1 MPQVEVE
8 HATIH
13 YQLLGN
19 PEKPKV
25 MLIAGLGGIGMSW
38 WPQVERF
45 AERYH
50 VVLPD
55 HRGTGQSSRPA
66 EGHTLAQNAQDLA
79 AVLRHAGVGPAHI
92 VGSSAGGAIAQIMAL
107 DHADLVRSVTLSS
120 SFARADAYI
129 RREFSVLRYLMGH
142 ADMPTVYTA
151 FAMILFAPENAA
163 SNPEMMEAWIDRA
176 AQMPEER
183 EIWIKRIDMVMAY
196 DELTRLGAIRLPTC
210 VICGDQDVL
219 APLSH
224 SIQVAEAIPGSVMHV
239 IEGGGHQIHTEKDGR
254 YFELVSSF
262 IDKHETASLSA

>member
-1 MPQVEVE
+1 MPHVEVDN
-8 HATIH
+8 ATLH

-25 MLIAGLGGIGMSW
+25 MLIAGLGGVGMSW

-66 EGHTLAQNAQDLA
+66 DGHTIAQNAQDMA
-79 AVLRHAGVGPAHI
+79 AVLRHADVGPAHI

-107 DHADLVRSVTLSS
+107 DHSDLMRSVTLAS
-120 SFARADAYI
+120 SFARADAYM
-129 RREFSVLRYLMGH
+129 RREFSVLRYLMER

-151 FAMILFAPENAA
+151 FAMILFAPEYAA
-163 SNPEMMEAWIDRA
+163 QNPEMIQAWVDRA
-176 AQMPEER
+176 AQAPEER
-183 EIWIKRIDMVMAY
+183 KVAIKRIDMVLAH
-196 DELTRLGAIRLPTC
+196 DALTRLGSIRRPTC
-210 VICGDQDVL
+210 VICGDQDVCT
-219 APLSH
+219 PLSL
-224 SIQVAEAIPGSVMHV
+224 SKQIADAIPGSEMHV
-239 IEGGGHQIHTEKDGR
+239 IEAGGHQIHAEKDSR

-262 IDKHETASLSA
+262 IDAH